1 MQDFRKNVAL
11 LASCQA
17 LLFANNATLI
27 SVNAL
32 AGYALT
38 ETKSLATL
46 PVTFWVCGA
55 AAATLPASLLMRRL
69 GRRGGFY
76 LGSVLGVLAALLC
89 TWAVAEGSF
98 WGLCGGTFVFGMQ
111 NGIGHY
117 YRFAAADISP
127 ADYKASAISMV
138 LAGGVFGG
146 LIGPEVSTL
155 TIELLPAR
163 FAGTYLSLLAYILPT
178 MLVLSWLRLPPAET
192 AAQQGV
198 ARPMRVIARQPGF
211 IVAVLCGAG
220 AFAAMNLLMVSA
232 ALAMGFCGHPYSAAA
247 TVIGWHIFAMFAPSF
262 FTGFLV
268 RRIGLLRLMLVGVV
282 LLYAC
287 VAVALSGQTVQHFW
301 LALMLLGVAWNFLYI
316 GGTTLLTESYQP
328 AERAK
333 TQGVNEIIVFVTQ
346 AVTSVA
352 SGLLVNS
359 QGWDTVNYLS
369 LPVITLIGVALLWL
383 MLQRRAAERA
393 APVAASLSSGDGGAS
408 GANRG

>member
-163 FAGTYLSLLAYILPT
+163 FAGTYLSLLA
-178 MLVLSWLRLPPAET
+178 
-192 AAQQGV
+192 
-198 ARPMRVIARQPGF
+198 
-211 IVAVLCGAG
+211 
-220 AFAAMNLLMVSA
+220 
-232 ALAMGFCGHPYSAAA
+232 
-247 TVIGWHIFAMFAPSF
+247 
-262 FTGFLV
+262 
-268 RRIGLLRLMLVGVV
+268 
-282 LLYAC
+282 
-287 VAVALSGQTVQHFW
+287 
-301 LALMLLGVAWNFLYI
+301 
-316 GGTTLLTESYQP
+316 
-328 AERAK
+328 
-333 TQGVNEIIVFVTQ
+333 
-346 AVTSVA
+346 
-352 SGLLVNS
+352 
-359 QGWDTVNYLS
+359 
-369 LPVITLIGVALLWL
+369 
-383 MLQRRAAERA
+383 
-393 APVAASLSSGDGGAS
+393 
-408 GANRG
+408 